1 MNVELNKEQTA
12 RLELIA
18 MHAGKPVS
26 EMLAEAAQL
35 LLDRDAEQSA
45 RSQKFLPEDEMEA
58 RLADLLRN
66 RK

>member
-1 MNVELNKEQTA
+1 MNVELNKEQSE

-18 MHAGKPVS
+18 IHAGKSVAQ
-26 EMLAEAAQL
+26 MLVEAAQL
-35 LLDRDAEQSA
+35 LLDRDAGQSA

>member
-18 MHAGKPVS
+18 IHAGKPVS

-35 LLDRDAEQSA
+35 LLDRDAEQPA
-45 RSQKFLPEDEMEA
+45 RSQRFLPEDEMEA